1 MWPLQW
7 YHQGPANKLCWL
19 IYAEPL
25 WLIGFTMRENRV
37 SCNRNS
43 EWCELFRIWLMNWKI
58 HISSLNPHCVSMFT
72 SNTHW
77 EWEDDLA
84 ALAQHST
91 EALISR
97 KNIYFVPTPSTLI
110 SMRQHYDTHY
120 FLCTFVFSALV
131 MYLLTPLSVSLAMHD
146 MLWQWRENSFL
157 NVAIVVILCHWQQ
170 QQC

>member
-97 KNIYFVPTPSTLI
+97 KIFILYQPLRHWYQWDSITTHTI
-110 SMRQHYDTHY
+110 SFAHLFSVHSWCTYWRP
-120 FLCTFVFSALV
+120 FLSLLQCTTCFDSGEKTA
-131 MYLLTPLSVSLAMHD
+131 S
-146 MLWQWRENSFL
+146 
-157 NVAIVVILCHWQQ
+157 
-170 QQC
+170 